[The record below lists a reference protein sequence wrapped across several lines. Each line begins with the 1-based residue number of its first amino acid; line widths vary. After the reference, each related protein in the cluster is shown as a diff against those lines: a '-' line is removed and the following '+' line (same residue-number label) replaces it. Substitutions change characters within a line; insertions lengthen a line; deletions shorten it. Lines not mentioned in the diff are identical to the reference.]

1 MKVLVADHDLEIRR
15 LIHFMLE
22 SNYQATVVEAISIR
36 ESIEKLKGAIVFDC
50 VVSGFDPKESGMA
63 EFSKLVTT
71 LVPKP
76 AFFYCNFEKEPEAL
90 TILQERI
97 KPIHAELNKL
107 NPDPIP
113 QFCKIPMDLVLKL
126 GLLHCDLYIKI
137 NDSKYVKN
145 FRKGD
150 IFDSFDFTRYAAKN
164 IEFLYLQPNDAK
176 RALTD
181 LARNLQKVSDV
192 ESITTDEGIQLSSTS
207 LELISNFNQTLGFTE
222 ETKKLTQVSV
232 ELALKTIRESPKL
245 ADLYSIFLYNPRN
258 YLASHSTSLAY
269 LSCGLA
275 SMLGWGSEQT
285 FYKLTL
291 AAFLHDLPLK
301 TDALSRVPNEEELLA
316 RGADFTEEE
325 RKVFMSHPQEAAG
338 LLKAMKDIPPEV
350 ATILVQHH
358 ERPDGNG
365 FPLKLKFAQIHPL
378 SAVFIVAEQLISF
391 RTMISTDVHLS
402 HFINSLGEE
411 YFEEPFRRIIDSI
424 TESLVE

>member
-1 MKVLVADHDLEIRR
+1 MVADHDLEIRR

-22 SNYQATVVEAISIR
+22 SNYQATVIEAVSLR
-36 ESIEKLKGAIVFDC
+36 ESNEKLKRDGPFDC
-50 VVSGFDPKESGMA
+50 VVSGFDPKEAGMS
-63 EFSKLVTT
+63 ELSKLASA
-71 LVPKP
+71 LSPKP
-76 AFFYCNFEKEPEAL
+76 AMLFCNFEKEPEAL
-90 TILQERI
+90 AILQEKIR
-97 KPIHAELNKL
+97 PIYQELQKL
-107 NPDPIP
+107 NPEPVP
-113 QFCKIPMDLVLKL
+113 QFCKIPMDLILKL

-176 RALTD
+176 RALID

-207 LELISNFNQTLGFTE
+207 LELISSFNQTLGFTE

-275 SMLGWGSEQT
+275 SLLGWGSEQT

-301 TDALSRVPNEEELLA
+301 TDALSRIPNEEELLV
-316 RGADFTEEE
+316 RGADFTDEE
-325 RKVFMSHPQEAAG
+325 RALFLNHPQEAAG
-338 LLKAMKDIPPEV
+338 LLKAMKDLPPEV

-358 ERPDGNG
+358 ERPDGKG
-365 FPLKLKFAQIHPL
+365 FPLKLKNTQIHPL
-378 SAVFIVAEQLISF
+378 SAVFIVAEHLISF

-402 HFINSLGEE
+402 HFINSLDES
-411 YFEEPFRRIIDSI
+411 YFQEPFLRIIESI